1 MYKIITIGREFGSGG
16 RELGRRLSEKLQ
28 IAYYD
33 QEIVTEISKRTSLSE
48 DYVQQIIERRPIMPF
63 PIHTGHSF
71 YPAFN
76 PVFQQTSSVY
86 MEQHKLLR
94 EFSEKSDCVIVG
106 RCADY
111 ILREKNPFRIFVYAD
126 MEWKLK
132 RCLEKEPEEGG
143 VSEQEMK
150 KNISAID
157 RNRAKYYEFYS
168 GQVWGERKNYNLMV
182 NTTCTAIENTAVA
195 VSRYL
200 ERLI

>member
-1 MYKIITIGREFGSGG
+1 M
-16 RELGRRLSEKLQ
+16 
-28 IAYYD
+28 
-33 QEIVTEISKRTSLSE
+33 
-48 DYVQQIIERRPIMPF
+48 
-63 PIHTGHSF
+63 
-71 YPAFN
+71 
-76 PVFQQTSSVY
+76 
-86 MEQHKLLR
+86 
-94 EFSEKSDCVIVG
+94 IVG

-143 VSEQEMK
+143 LSEQEMK